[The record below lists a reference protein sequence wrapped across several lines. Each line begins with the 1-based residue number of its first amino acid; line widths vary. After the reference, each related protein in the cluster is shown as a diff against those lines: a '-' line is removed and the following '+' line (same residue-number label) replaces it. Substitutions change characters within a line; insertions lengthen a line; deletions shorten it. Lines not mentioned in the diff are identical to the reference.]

1 LISQAFIIF
10 VVQNGA
16 EKYLKA
22 KHSEYSTAQAFL
34 PRFSDTLDL
43 VQPARRRN
51 EKKDIFET

>member
-1 LISQAFIIF
+1 MF

-22 KHSEYSTAQAFL
+22 KHSKYSTARAFSR
-34 PRFSDTLDL
+34 RFSDTLDL
-43 VQPARRRN
+43 VQPARMRN